1 MDYLSTSSNEDSVLR
16 DSICGKCPTLARGTS
31 GLTNGRS
38 GREGQMIV
46 AILIAA
52 SLVVA
57 TLFLLIVLII
67 AIVRLPVLMIVEY
80 RRGRTIKERLDAI
93 ELTGIKKAR

>member
-1 MDYLSTSSNEDSVLR
+1 
-16 DSICGKCPTLARGTS
+16 
-31 GLTNGRS
+31 
-38 GREGQMIV
+38 MIV

-93 ELTGIKKAR
+93 ELTGNKEGSLAAGSVRRRRSDP